1 MSIKNNFPDSRP
13 SLVIDFAESK
23 NLDSR
28 ITFTRSGT
36 ASYYDGK
43 TTAKAEENLLG
54 YSQIISV
61 WAKSNS
67 GTGSVPVVTD
77 NYAAAPDG
85 TTTASRVQLAL
96 NGGTTGSDV
105 SRISNFVT
113 YTGACTLTVYLKT
126 ADASTKLVTI
136 DNGSGT
142 NNRVTVTG
150 AWQRFSFVGTGG
162 SGFAIRLRGDWATSD
177 SADLLVWGAQLELRS
192 TSTAYVATVDAPIT
206 NYLPV
211 LQTAATNVA
220 RFDHDPITGESL
232 GLMIEGTRTNLF
244 TNSNNFS
251 SSTWVY
257 QTNTSTSAPIGTASA
272 TVSPDGGNNAWKI
285 SIDAGAGTFYS
296 VFRGVGTISTTSF
309 YTYSMYMKAA
319 ETTVSGFTIFGNG
332 YNNSVNFNLSNGT
345 VTSVSFPDPNFTAT
359 NYSMVAVGGGWY
371 RGSITWAHTTATTG
385 FQAKFGWGSGVVPY
399 QGIYVWGA
407 QLEVGANL
415 TSYIPTT
422 AATVTRSADIA
433 VMTGTSFSSWYNA
446 EEGTIYG
453 MAKSSNLG
461 ANLYPTI
468 AIIDDGTNQNANI
481 LGYLVNSL
489 GGAITVVDGVRQH
502 EMYPSVSTH
511 PRKGVLAYKAN
522 DFATSYNGG
531 SVATDT
537 SGSVPTNVDRMR
549 LGHDYLAA
557 TTGELD
563 GTISKIIYYPK
574 RLTNAQLQALTG
586 I

>member
-1 MSIKNNFPDSRP
+1 
-13 SLVIDFAESK
+13 
-23 NLDSR
+23 
-28 ITFTRSGT
+28 
-36 ASYYDGK
+36 
-43 TTAKAEENLLG
+43 
-54 YSQIISV
+54 
-61 WAKSNS
+61 
-67 GTGSVPVVTD
+67 
-77 NYAAAPDG
+77 
-85 TTTASRVQLAL
+85 
-96 NGGTTGSDV
+96 
-105 SRISNFVT
+105 
-113 YTGACTLTVYLKT
+113 
-126 ADASTKLVTI
+126 
-136 DNGSGT
+136 
-142 NNRVTVTG
+142 
-150 AWQRFSFVGTGG
+150 
-162 SGFAIRLRGDWATSD
+162 
-177 SADLLVWGAQLELRS
+177 
-192 TSTAYVATVDAPIT
+192 
-206 NYLPV
+206 
-211 LQTAATNVA
+211 
-220 RFDHDPITGESL
+220 
-232 GLMIEGTRTNLF
+232 MIEGTRTNLF

-257 QTNTSTSAPIGTASA
+257 QTNTSTSAPIGTANA

-285 SIDAGAGTFYS
+285 SIDAGAGSFYNL
-296 VFRGVGTISTTSF
+296 FRGVGTLSTTSF
-309 YTYSMYMKAA
+309 YTYSLYMKAA

-371 RGSITWAHTTATTG
+371 RGSITWAHTTATIG

-461 ANLYPTI
+461 VNCFPTI

-481 LGYLVNSL
+481 LGYMINSS
-489 GGAITVVDGVRQH
+489 GGVITLVDGVRQH

-531 SVATDT
+531 AVATDT

-557 TTGELD
+557 STGELD

>member
-1 MSIKNNFPDSRP
+1 MSIRNNFPDSRP

-28 ITFTRSGT
+28 ITFTRNGT

-43 TTAKAEENLLG
+43 TTAKAEENLAT
-54 YSQIISV
+54 YSQNGTQWGTGYGGTIIS
-61 WAKSNS
+61 
-67 GTGSVPVVTD
+67 TTEL
-77 NYAAAPDG
+77 APDG
-85 TTTASRVQLAL
+85 TNTAVRVRPTIQYSGVRTANTAWPPNVPVTGSAWVKVDSGTQAMTFGL
-96 NGGTTGSDV
+96 NGGGLG
-105 SRISNFVT
+105 SNF
-113 YTGACTLTVYLKT
+113 T
-126 ADASTKLVTI
+126 ATS
-136 DNGSGT
+136 
-142 NNRVTVTG
+142 
-150 AWQRFSFVGTGG
+150 AWQRFSTIPYTNPVAFSDYMFVHN
-162 SGFAIRLRGDWATSD
+162 FATSGLVD
-177 SADLLVWGAQLELRS
+177 FIVWGLQVEQRS
-192 TSTAYVATVDAPIT
+192 TSTAYQATTTAPIT

-257 QTNTSTSAPIGTASA
+257 QTNTSTSAPIGTANA

-371 RGSITWAHTTATTG
+371 RGSITWAHTTATIG

-422 AATVTRSADIA
+422 AATVTRSADVA
-433 VMTGTSFSSWYNA
+433 VMTGTNFSSWYNA

-461 ANLYPTI
+461 ANCFPGI
-468 AIIDDGTNQNANI
+468 ATIDDGTNQNGNI
-481 LGYLVNSL
+481 LGYMVNSL
-489 GGAITVVDGVRQH
+489 GGVITVVDGVRQH

-531 SVATDT
+531 AVATDT

-557 TTGELD
+557 STGELD